1 MKAVLAGVLGINH
14 HSPLIY
20 CEAPRREA
28 DRAGNQS
35 PLPFDIL
42 AVHGARP
49 GVGWESI
56 TTPL

>member
-1 MKAVLAGVLGINH
+1 MALGINH

-20 CEAPRREA
+20 CRLPDVPHAE
-28 DRAGNQS
+28 AGNQS

-42 AVHGARP
+42 TMKLTLSRP
-49 GVGWESI
+49 GWESI